1 MMEKAKGSTVILI
14 THNLR
19 LASTMDRIYVM
30 QSGRIL
36 ESGTHRELMALNG
49 LYAAMYNKQ
58 KERFKESTVA

>member
-1 MMEKAKGSTVILI
+1 MEKAKGSTVILI

-36 ESGTHRELMALNG
+36 KSGTHRELMALNG